1 MFTQVGF
8 TIAFPILTVIADVSW
23 SVRSLTATFIPVHFV
38 HTFAIVLTGVGRAF
52 VDVNLTVIVHDVII
66 VTAARHAAVDVNIRS
81 HELTQ
86 LIDEFS
92 GPCEFTRVSIIPAL

>member
-1 MFTQVGF
+1 ML
-8 TIAFPILTVIADVSW
+8 TI
-23 SVRSLTATFIPVHFV
+23 TFIPVNFV
-38 HTFAIVLTGVGRAF
+38 HTYAVILTGAGRAF
-52 VDVNLTVIVHDVII
+52 IDVNLTVVVRDVII
-66 VTAARHAAVDVNIRS
+66 ITAARHAAVDVNIRS